1 MEPFS
6 FLALAALWNAP
17 KIIKGIQ
24 EMIKEADQP
33 ARPNSNTSKA
43 TTRRTPKI
51 ITVAGRSS
59 VGKSSLC
66 NALIGRPAFATGIE
80 QGTTMG
86 LHKQPF
92 VDDWEIQDTPG
103 LLDNSA
109 YWQTTKDAM
118 LRSKLVVYV
127 TTGQLYRREQELLKE
142 IHFIHST
149 RMPLMVLV
157 NMQDLKLR
165 TMPSSERRRELHSLQ
180 AQLPFLPKERIFIG
194 SSSPSDGTKIDI
206 QHFKSTLI
214 HLMSQSV

>member
-1 MEPFS
+1 MEPLS
-6 FLALAALWNAP
+6 ILALMALF
-17 KIIKGIQ
+17 KGVQ
-24 EMIKEADQP
+24 QVLKRAEQP
-33 ARPNSNTSKA
+33 ARPNSTASKA
-43 TTRRTPKI
+43 TPKRTAKI
-51 ITVAGRSS
+51 ISVAGRSS

-103 LLDNSA
+103 LLDNSV
-109 YWQTTKDAM
+109 YWQTTKDAL
-118 LRSKLVVYV
+118 LRSNLVVYV

-142 IHFIHST
+142 IHFIHS
-149 RMPLMVLV
+149 RRIPLVVLL

-165 TMPSSERRRELHSLQ
+165 TMPSSERRRELDSLQ
-180 AQLPFLPKERIFIG
+180 AQLPFLPKERICIG
-194 SSSPSDGTKIDI
+194 SSSPSDGSKVDI

-214 HLMSQSV
+214 QLMSQTV